1 VWVPDRIGNVV
12 LSGAG
17 HIPMWDAPQAL
28 AEILVQASGG
38 EPADPGCPS
47 RLKEE
52 LAGEA
57 W

>member
-1 VWVPDRIGNVV
+1 VWVPDRISNVV

-17 HIPMWDAPQAL
+17 HVPMWDAPEAL

-38 EPADPGCPS
+38 DAAHLRRPS
-47 RLKEE
+47 RLQEE

-57 W
+57 S